1 MIERDLFGT
10 IRLAHTW
17 GRIGSTGQVAVY
29 DSEEEAGEALEG
41 GARAKRRRGTAT
53 YNLAEGC
60 LWD

>member
-1 MIERDLFGT
+1 
-10 IRLAHTW
+10 
-17 GRIGSTGQVAVY
+17 VAVY